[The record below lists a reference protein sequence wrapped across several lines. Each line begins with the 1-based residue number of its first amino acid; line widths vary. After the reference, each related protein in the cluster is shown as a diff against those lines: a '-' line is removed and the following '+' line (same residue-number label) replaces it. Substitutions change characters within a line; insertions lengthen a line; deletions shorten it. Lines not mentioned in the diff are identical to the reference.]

1 MKNLKLILLA
11 CFTLFLVKP
20 ADAQILRDIVRKTTN
35 RLGDKAEDMVA
46 EALAEA
52 LARQL
57 QKKIDNY
64 FDEMARDA
72 YRRDSIERVE
82 RGDTLVHENYRDM
95 MNAMLKDMNNASD
108 IQEQYDFNLLL
119 DVEIQSGKEVDESR
133 FLYHADKPI
142 FAVEQ
147 MEKNAKS
154 IMLFD
159 LENDVIVLFQEDEK
173 GKKTAQ
179 ALPNF
184 LGVAGTMSKNSE
196 TLQPVSIQKGTVT
209 KTIAGYLCQ
218 QYTGE
223 NEENNFEFYANSDLE
238 KYWKNSMGEF
248 MERFTSYSYNS
259 EVKKIEGLV
268 LQSII
273 TEKKAE
279 KKSKRTWGK
288 KAKEPKEPE
297 VRDSWT
303 VTKVS
308 KQEFLIRKSDYE
320 FVGFE
325 GGQ

>member
-1 MKNLKLILLA
+1 MKKIQLILLA
-11 CFTLFLVKP
+11 CFSLLLVKP
-20 ADAQILRDIVRKTTN
+20 ADAQILKDIVRKTTN
-35 RLGDKAEDMVA
+35 RLGNKAEDMVA

-64 FDEMARDA
+64 FDEMARES
-72 YRRDSIERVE
+72 YRRDSLERVE
-82 RGDTLVHENYRDM
+82 RGDTLVHENYQDM
-95 MNAMLKDMNNASD
+95 MNAMLKDMNDASD
-108 IQEQYDFNLLL
+108 IQDQYDFNLLL
-119 DVEIQSGKEVDESR
+119 DVEIQSGKKTDESR
-133 FLYHADKPI
+133 FLYHADKAI

-154 IMLFD
+154 LMLFD
-159 LENDVIVLFQEDEK
+159 IENDVIVLFREDGK

-184 LGVAGTMSKNSE
+184 MGMAGAMTQSTES
-196 TLQPVSIQKGTVT
+196 LQPLSIEKGTET

-223 NEENNFEFYANSDLE
+223 NEENNFEFYANTDLAT
-238 KYWKNSMGEF
+238 YWKNGMGAF
-248 MERFTSYSYNS
+248 MQRFTSYAHNS
-259 EVKKIEGLV
+259 EVQKIDGMV

-273 TEKKAE
+273 TEKNA
-279 KKSKRTWGK
+279 KKSNKRTWGK
-288 KAKEPKEPE
+288 KAKETQEPA

-308 KQEFLIRKSDYE
+308 KQALQVRKADYE

-325 GGQ
+325 GAN